1 MQVYNEVVSRRA
13 HTAVVYVFLGFLNV
27 IGTVGGLLLY
37 GAVVKEELNPLQ
49 PQPVGD
55 TTQHIQVATSFYI
68 YSKTEI
74 SLALSFIILGQHQ
87 ESI

>member
-1 MQVYNEVVSRRA
+1 MQVFNEVVSRRA

-37 GAVVKEELNPLQ
+37 GAVVNEELNPLQ

-55 TTQHIQVATSFYI
+55 TAQHLQVVTSFI
-68 YSKTEI
+68 HVYS
-74 SLALSFIILGQHQ
+74 
-87 ESI
+87 

>member
-1 MQVYNEVVSRRA
+1 MAMGPTCFCISSINVSVLQVYNEVVSRRA

-37 GAVVKEELNPLQ
+37 GAVVSEELNPLQ

-55 TTQHIQVATSFYI
+55 TTQHIQVATSFI
-68 YSKTEI
+68 FTQK
-74 SLALSFIILGQHQ
+74 L
-87 ESI
+87 